1 VYLDER
7 IEHRRCPQGAQ
18 AGLGGLGLATA
29 WNGRR
34 APRGQLCYEVS
45 VGCMRRQHKKKALTA
60 AELEGIGKLHCRPL

>member
-1 VYLDER
+1 MYHDER
-7 IEHRRCPQGAQ
+7 LDHRRCPQVAQ

-34 APRGQLCYEVS
+34 APRGQLRYEVS
-45 VGCMRRQHKKKALTA
+45 VGWMRRQHKKKALTA